1 MAVVYTLQSLHMESG
16 ERTELP
22 WSFETMEEAQA
33 KARELEGQ
41 GYHLLV
47 RLKPQPQASGSA
59 QV

>member
-1 MAVVYTLQSLHMESG
+1 MAVIYTLQSLHMESG
-16 ERTELP
+16 ERKELP

-47 RLKPQPQASGSA
+47 RLKPLPLASGSA
-59 QV
+59 QA

>member
-47 RLKPQPQASGSA
+47 RLRPQLQA
-59 QV
+59 